1 MYHVHTHLPEKNVLE
16 LVHRHAAALLP
27 LGKRFVPIELD
38 LPLRLE
44 WPTEKSGKWNAEKDR
59 IGRTWRPSGACI
71 GRPVQQQDVRQGVTS
86 KNTVPRTFCEQA
98 EASRSKYEYC
108 V

>member
-16 LVHRHAAALLP
+16 IVHRHAAALLP

-44 WPTEKSGKWNAEKDR
+44 WPTEKAASGMQKKIESD
-59 IGRTWRPSGACI
+59 GRGDPRARALGA
-71 GRPVQQQDVRQGVTS
+71 QFS
-86 KNTVPRTFCEQA
+86 SRTCA
-98 EASRSKYEYC
+98 R